1 MNNQSL
7 ILLAVGTFVALI
19 VTVAAV
25 DQYFLDEHPPTEVE
39 GLMWLVENSFNRIQD
54 LEATL
59 QVTNESQLA
68 ENVRM
73 KLRYVKGPPPVL
85 SIRYVPPQDA
95 NANAFAQTV
104 SDETFTI
111 ENDQLFHYIPSED
124 VIVSK
129 RWPGVPLAAIGLGI
143 FDMSQMRNDWLAGKT
158 EIQILQDVSGFTGLT
173 YSLAITVGNSFSAAF
188 VDASDLFSVQGLDE
202 FHATSLCFS
211 FCPEF
216 QEAGPQVSLGQTG
229 DTSAYTGGALGRSY
243 ILEVRNADT
252 KDLQRMIWI
261 DRDTYLIQKVVTFK
275 NGQRNATLL
284 IQLMTVDQGLTED
297 DVLPPPQAGVENIR
311 G

>member
-7 ILLAVGTFVALI
+7 VLLAIGTFVALI

-25 DQYFLDEHPPTEVE
+25 DQYFLDEHPPTEVG

-59 QVTNESQLA
+59 QVTNESQPA

-73 KLRYVKGPPPVL
+73 RLRYVKGPPPVL
-85 SIRYVPPQDA
+85 SMRYVPPQDA
-95 NANAFAQTV
+95 SANLFVRAV
-104 SDETFTI
+104 SDETFTV

-124 VIVSK
+124 IIVSK

-143 FDMSQMRNDWLAGKT
+143 FDMSQLQEDWLAGKT
-158 EIQILQDVSGFTGLT
+158 EIQILQDMSGFTGLA
-173 YSLAITVGNSFSAAF
+173 YALEITVSDSFSATLI
-188 VDASDLFSVQGLDE
+188 DASELFSVQELDDSY
-202 FHATSLCFS
+202 ATSLCFS

-216 QEAGPQVSLGQTG
+216 QEGSPQLSLGQSVDAT
-229 DTSAYTGGALGRSY
+229 AYSGGSLGRSY
-243 ILEVRNADT
+243 ILEVRDADT
-252 KDLQRMIWI
+252 KDLLRMIWV

-275 NGQRNATLL
+275 AGLRNATLL
-284 IQLMTVDQGLTED
+284 IQLMTIDQGLTEED
-297 DVLPPPQAGVENIR
+297 LIPPPQAGVENIR